1 MSSKAK
7 RPGNDAKR
15 RRQAEQIVR
24 DKVAKSS
31 VRIDVLSPQ
40 ETQLMLHELRV
51 HQIELKL
58 QNEELRR
65 SQLELDAERTR
76 ERQMQNY

>member
-40 ETQLMLHELRV
+40 TQLMLHELRV